1 MLDLLGDEKNYVFWL
16 NAPAANVPSNFID
29 HCESIVK
36 NPYVSVGSDTIM
48 GDPADPY
55 GWYEIRRRGGF
66 AIFAQMYVGKGV
78 PYEEVVRRNT
88 SMVADHFG
96 IYKRGRLVEGNYA
109 DIAVIDLPNYRYPEM
124 DQMQYKTP
132 QMNATGCDLVLCNG
146 KVELKDGDL
155 LRTYAGRVLRKNAQ
169 G

>member
-1 MLDLLGDEKNYVFWL
+1 MV
-16 NAPAANVPSNFID
+16 
-29 HCESIVK
+29 
-36 NPYVSVGSDTIM
+36 
-48 GDPADPY
+48 
-55 GWYEIRRRGGF
+55 EIRRRGGF

-78 PYEEVVRRNT
+78 PSEEVVRRNT

-109 DIAVIDLPNYRYPEM
+109 DIAVIDLPKLPVSGDGSRCST
-124 DQMQYKTP
+124 KTP